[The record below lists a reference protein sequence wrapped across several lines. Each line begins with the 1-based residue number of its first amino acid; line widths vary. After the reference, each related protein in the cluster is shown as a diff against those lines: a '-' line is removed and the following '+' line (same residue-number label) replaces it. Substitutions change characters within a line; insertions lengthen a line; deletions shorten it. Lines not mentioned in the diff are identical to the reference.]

1 MRVTIREVAA
11 EAGVSYQIVSA
22 ILGNCSYARASEATR
37 KKVHEA
43 AEKLGYV
50 PNISARTL
58 KGGPSGMIGVLI
70 DPLATPT
77 AFNILFELE
86 KRAASCNCR
95 LLISEAHDTPN
106 RLKDACKEMRQYGV
120 AGIIALAHTY
130 PGIGT
135 LTDGLDENLAL
146 IPVLDSL
153 PGNYSAVVN
162 DTVSG
167 IADAAQHL
175 LDSGYQ
181 EVVMLTSDNLDYPTT
196 LQRLEGFRKVLP
208 ENRIFGYKH
217 SDGSELPIDAIRSVV
232 PRILSHGADA
242 IVCFNDFVAAAVIR
256 ELRRHK
262 VRVPED
268 IGITGFDNTPLCRV
282 LDPSLTSVA
291 PDFASVAEN
300 AFKLLE
306 QRMAGNKENIY
317 ITVPPRLEIR
327 ESSVKHT
334 K

>member
-1 MRVTIREVAA
+1 MRITIKEVAA

-58 KGGPSGMIGVLI
+58 KGGSSGMIGILI
-70 DPLATPT
+70 DPLATHT
-77 AFNILFELE
+77 TFNVLFELE
-86 KRAASCNCR
+86 KKAASRNCR
-95 LLISEAHDTPN
+95 LLISEAHDNPS
-106 RLKDACKEMRQYGV
+106 RLKVACKEMRQYGV
-120 AGIIALAHTY
+120 DGIIALAHTY
-130 PGIGT
+130 PGLGT
-135 LTDGLDENLAL
+135 LTDGLDENIPL
-146 IPVLDSL
+146 IPVLDIL

-162 DTVSG
+162 NTASG
-167 IADAAQHL
+167 IAEAAQHL
-175 LDSGYQ
+175 LDSGYRN
-181 EVVMLTSDNLDYPTT
+181 VAMLTSDNLGYPTT
-196 LQRLEGFRKVLP
+196 LQRIEGFRKVLP
-208 ENRIFGYKH
+208 ENRIFCYKRA
-217 SDGSELPIDAIRSVV
+217 DVQEQLIKEVRWAV
-232 PRILSHGADA
+232 PQILSHGADA

-262 VRVPED
+262 LRVPED
-268 IGITGFDNTPLCRV
+268 IGITGFDNSPLCSV

-291 PDFASVAEN
+291 PDFVAVAEN

-306 QRMAGNKENIY
+306 LRMGGNRENIY
-317 ITVPPRLEIR
+317 ISVPPRLEIR
-327 ESSVKHT
+327 ESSVRLT